1 MTDQESKHRGR
12 VQAQGNKLE
21 ASEAWSQDTPPTV
34 EDGLNFLQQLA
45 DKITKSEFLV
55 REKEFKKAAQFIKQA
70 GDNGGIDAKVSK
82 TFKKKG
88 TKDVRVDIEVIKG
101 TAFVKDNREGEDES
115 K

>member
-1 MTDQESKHRGR
+1 MPEEENKHRGR

-21 ASEAWSQDTPPTV
+21 ASEAWSQDEPPTV
-34 EDGLNFLQQLA
+34 DEGLNFLERLIA
-45 DKITKSEFLV
+45 KITRHQFLE
-55 REKEFKKAAQFIKQA
+55 REKEFEKAENFIKQA
-70 GDNGGIDAKVSK
+70 GDNGGVDAKVSK

-101 TAFVKDNREGEDES
+101 TAFVKKDENNDGS